1 MREKIFLHNQFF
13 TWEVIKK
20 DEISYR
26 FKGHVF
32 LDNQII
38 SIEEL
43 VDIFPALIC
52 NANCDREKT
61 NALLQCLNGNFAL
74 IIETS
79 NFVFC
84 SVDRVRS
91 IPLFYGI
98 KDDSIIISDDA
109 NYLRKKID
117 PPFNEEAGAE
127 FLVTGY
133 VTGNETLFEGIY
145 QIQAGEYLI
154 YNKADGSLKRSYYH
168 RYLHGNHFS
177 DPEEVLLDRLDDV
190 MIRVFQRL
198 IETTKGK
205 QLVVPLS
212 GGLDS
217 RIIVAMLKR
226 LGVDD
231 VICFSYGKKGNR
243 EAEISRQVAEVLG
256 YKWFFVEYTKE
267 KLYNWYNSDKMREYF
282 DYAGNLTSLPHIQDY
297 FAINELK
304 TLDLI
309 PKDSVFVPG
318 HSGDM
323 LAGSWIPYESLSN
336 FTNANMFIEHTLNR
350 HYSLQD
356 LQKMRNEQI
365 NSIFLNRI
373 RKSIND
379 IDINN
384 CENCIDAIEL
394 FNFSERQAKFI
405 VNSIRAYEFFGYQW
419 RIPLWDNELIDFF
432 SKVQINYRIL
442 QYLYIKY
449 IYDLFFLRY
458 FPELI
463 NIPTTKMHRED
474 FSIIFLIIK
483 ILKEK
488 PLKKYFDYFYNSYKK
503 LTEYSLNPMNYYG
516 IMSKKDY
523 SSFFESSPNINSFLA
538 NQFIVGILNL
548 DDCSIFL
555 DEQTVFWSLFK
566 KLKKYS

>member
-13 TWEVIKK
+13 TWEVTKK

-43 VDIFPALIC
+43 VEIFSALIC

-79 NFVFC
+79 NFIYCF
-84 SVDRVRS
+84 VDRVRS

-98 KDDSIIISDDA
+98 KDGSFIISDDA
-109 NYLRKKID
+109 NYMRKIID

-145 QIQAGEYLI
+145 QVQAGEYLI
-154 YNKADGSLKRSYYH
+154 YNKGDGSLKRSYYH
-168 RYLHGNHFS
+168 RYLHGNYFS
-177 DPEEVLLDRLDDV
+177 DPEEVLLYRLDDV

-226 LGVDD
+226 LGVED

-243 EAEISRQVAEVLG
+243 EAEISRQVAEMVG
-256 YKWFFVEYTKE
+256 YRWFFVEYTKE
-267 KLYNWYNSDKMREYF
+267 KLYNWYNSDEMREYF

-304 TLDLI
+304 TLELI
-309 PKDSVFVPG
+309 PSNSVFVPG

-323 LAGSWIPYESLSN
+323 LAGSWIPNESLSN
-336 FTNANMFIEHTLNR
+336 FINANMFIEHTLNR

-356 LQKMRNEQI
+356 LQKIRNEQI
-365 NSIFLNRI
+365 NSTFKIRI
-373 RKSIND
+373 RKSIID

-384 CENCIDAIEL
+384 SDTCIDAIEL
-394 FNFSERQAKFI
+394 FNFNERQVKFI
-405 VNSIRAYEFFGYQW
+405 VNSIRAYEFFYYQW

-432 SKVQINYRIL
+432 SKVQINFRIN
-442 QYLYIKY
+442 QYLYKKY
-449 IYDLFFLRY
+449 IYDLFFLHH
-458 FPELI
+458 FPELF
-463 NIPTTKMHRED
+463 NIPTTNVHREVV
-474 FSIIFLIIK
+474 SIKYFIIK
-483 ILKEK
+483 IFKEK
-488 PLKKYFDYFYNSYKK
+488 PLKTWVDFFYNPYKK
-503 LTEYSLNPMNYYG
+503 QTEYSLNPMNYYG

-523 SSFFESSPNINSFLA
+523 SSFYDGPPNINSFLA
-538 NQFIVGILNL
+538 YKFIIGILNL
-548 DDCSIFL
+548 NSSTIHL
-555 DEQTVFWSLFK
+555 DEQKLFRSLFK
-566 KLKKYS
+566 RLKK